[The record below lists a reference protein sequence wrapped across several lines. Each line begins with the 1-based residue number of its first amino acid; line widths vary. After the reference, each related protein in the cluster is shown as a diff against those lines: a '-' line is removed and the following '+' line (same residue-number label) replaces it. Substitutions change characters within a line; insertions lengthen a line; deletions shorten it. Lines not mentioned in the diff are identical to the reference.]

1 MRSPASASNTN
12 VQYLAVYYSLTSIVS
27 GSARLVGGAMR
38 VTYASVLTFLLAA
51 APLTAACA
59 GPNAKVPGHQA
70 PHLVELYR
78 DDWGVPHLYA
88 EREEDAFYG
97 LGYAQAGDRL
107 LGLLRTFLAA
117 RGESASVFGA
127 EAVPSDLRARQW
139 MQLERAKAGI
149 RHLEPK
155 LLKDYQQF
163 IGGVQ
168 QYMRDHPREVPTWA
182 PPLDPSL
189 PIAVMNSVLWG
200 VDEVGGIEDCS
211 RGGIAV
217 SEENRGSPAAGG
229 LSVASNEWVLMPWRT
244 ADQVVMHLA
253 DSHVPFV
260 GEIRAFEFRL
270 HAGSLEVSGF
280 SADGLVLPVT
290 AHNRNVAWGM
300 TAGGPDVAD
309 CYAVEVDHD
318 HPRRYLMDGKWR
330 RMITRKVRIAV
341 KGNSPVVREF
351 EYTRHNGVL
360 SPVVA
365 RRGDT
370 AFVVSSPYMDQAG
383 RVEQQLY
390 RMAQSRNM
398 DEFRRAM
405 GLLGLFSQNVM
416 AGSADGHGLYVR
428 AGRVPIR
435 PHGYDWRAPVP
446 GNTSATAWRGIHPFT
461 DLVVVEDPDVG
472 YMTNNNV
479 APDMMTE
486 QRTVVADRYSPETFY
501 DIPGFGNAR
510 GRRVIQQL
518 SKAYAFSIE
527 NGIDLALDE
536 QWEGA
541 ADWIEALRQS
551 LNVRAGLMRTKP
563 LALRRFA
570 DRILHF
576 DGQARQQSAGALD
589 YLYWRQALGT
599 AEDAALSEAVTSHRE
614 LTSVQGQALLIGL
627 ESAMARL
634 TTEKINPDATLG
646 DVYRVGRGGSS
657 WPIGGVKFRAGHEEI
672 TTLRAMQ
679 SEAPDAQGLRWVTAG
694 QRQPCLTVFSNPIQ
708 SFTSA
713 PFGQSDH
720 PESPHYSDQARLLSE
735 RRLKSTYFNRDE
747 LFKHVESRTVLE
759 IH

>member
-1 MRSPASASNTN
+1 
-12 VQYLAVYYSLTSIVS
+12 L
-27 GSARLVGGAMR
+27 R
-38 VTYASVLTFLLAA
+38 VKYASVLTFLLAV
-51 APLTAACA
+51 APLTATWA
-59 GPNAKVPGHQA
+59 GPNSKATGYRA
-70 PHLVELYR
+70 PHFVELYR

-97 LGYAQAGDRL
+97 LGYAQAEDRL
-107 LGLLRTFLAA
+107 AGLLRKFLAA

-127 EAVPSDLRARQW
+127 EAVSSDLRARQW
-139 MQLERAKAGI
+139 MPLERARAGI
-149 RHLEPK
+149 RHFEPQ

-168 QYMRDHPREVPTWA
+168 RYMRDHPREVPTWA
-182 PPLDPSL
+182 PTLDPSL

-200 VDEVGGIEDCS
+200 VDEVFGVEDCS
-211 RGGIAV
+211 RGGVAV
-217 SEENRGSPAAGG
+217 SKENRDSPNAGG

-244 ADQVVMHLA
+244 ADHVVMLLE
-253 DSHVPFV
+253 DSHVPFE
-260 GEIRAFEFRL
+260 GEVRAFEFRL

-280 SADGLVLPVT
+280 SGDGLVLPVA
-290 AHNRNVAWGM
+290 AHNRNVAWAM

-309 CYAVEVDHD
+309 CYAVAVDHD
-318 HPRRYLMDGKWR
+318 HPRRYLMDDKWR
-330 RMITRKVRIAV
+330 SMITRRVTIAV
-341 KGNSPVVREF
+341 KGGSTVVREF

-370 AFVVSSPYMDQAG
+370 AFVVSSAYMDQAG

-390 RMAQSRNM
+390 RMAQSKNM

-405 GLLGLFSQNVM
+405 ELLGLFSQNVM
-416 AGSADGHGLYVR
+416 AGTADGHSLYVR
-428 AGRVPIR
+428 AGRVPMR
-435 PHGYDWRAPVP
+435 PVGYDWRAPVP
-446 GNTSATAWRGIHPFT
+446 GNTSATSWRGIHPFT
-461 DLVVVEDPDVG
+461 DLVVVEDPEAG

-486 QRTVVADRYSPETFY
+486 QRSVAADRYSPEAFY
-501 DIPGFGNAR
+501 DLPGFNNAR

-518 SKAYAFSIE
+518 SRAYAFSTE
-527 NGIDLALDE
+527 NAMDLALDE

-541 ADWIEALRQS
+541 ADWIEALRQA
-551 LNVRAGLMRTKP
+551 LNVRADFMSTRP

-589 YLYWRQALGT
+589 YLYWRTAIGNAGDVALP
-599 AEDAALSEAVTSHRE
+599 EAVTSHRE
-614 LTSVQGQALLIGL
+614 LTSVQRQALLNGL
-627 ESAMARL
+627 ESAMATM
-634 TTEKINPDATLG
+634 TTEQVNPEATLG

-657 WPIGGVKFRAGHEEI
+657 WPIGGVKFWAGSEEI

-679 SEAPDAQGLRWVTAG
+679 SDAPDPQGLRWVTAG
-694 QRQPCLTVFSNPIQ
+694 QRQPCLTIFSNPIQ
-708 SFTSA
+708 SFTSG

-747 LFKHVESRTVLE
+747 LLKHVESRMVLE

>member
-1 MRSPASASNTN
+1 
-12 VQYLAVYYSLTSIVS
+12 
-27 GSARLVGGAMR
+27 MR
-38 VTYASVLTFLLAA
+38 VTYACVLTVLAA
-51 APLTAACA
+51 VAPLTAAWA
-59 GPNAKVPGHQA
+59 GPNAKTSGHQA
-70 PHLVELYR
+70 RHFVELYR

-97 LGYAQAGDRL
+97 LGYAQAEDRL
-107 LGLLRTFLAA
+107 EGLLRKFLAA

-149 RHLEPK
+149 KNLEPQ
-155 LLKDYQQF
+155 LLKDYQLF
-163 IGGVQ
+163 VAGIQ
-168 QYMRDHPREVPTWA
+168 QYMSDHPWEVPTWV
-182 PPLDPSL
+182 PPIDPSL
-189 PIAVMNSVLWG
+189 PIAVMNSILWG

-211 RGGIAV
+211 RGGAAV
-217 SEENRGSPAAGG
+217 SEESRRDPNAGG

-244 ADQVVMHLA
+244 ADHVVMQLE
-253 DSHVPFV
+253 DSHVPFE
-260 GEIRAFEFRL
+260 GEVRAFEFRL

-280 SADGLVLPVT
+280 SGDGLVLPV
-290 AHNRNVAWGM
+290 AGHNRNVAWGM
-300 TAGGPDVAD
+300 TAGGPDVVD

-318 HPRRYLMDGKWR
+318 HPRRYLMDGKWH
-330 RMITRKVRIAV
+330 RMITRQVTIIV
-341 KGNSPVVREF
+341 KGGSPVVRDF

-390 RMAQSRNM
+390 RMDESKNM
-398 DEFRRAM
+398 QEFRQAM
-405 GLLGLFSQNVM
+405 ELLGLFSQNVM
-416 AGSADGHGLYVR
+416 AGSSDGHSLYVR

-435 PHGYDWRAPVP
+435 PDGYNWRAPVP

-461 DLVVVEDPDVG
+461 DLVVVEDPEAG

-486 QRTVVADRYSPETFY
+486 QRSVAADRYSPETFN
-501 DIPGFGNAR
+501 DLPGFNNAR

-518 SKAYAFSIE
+518 SKAYAFSTE
-527 NGIDLALDE
+527 NAMDLAFDE

-551 LNVRAGLMRTKP
+551 LNDRADLMSTMTLP
-563 LALRRFA
+563 LRRFA

-576 DGQARQQSAGALD
+576 DGQARQQSVAALN
-589 YLYWRQALGT
+589 YLYWRRAIGKAGDVALP
-599 AEDAALSEAVTSHRE
+599 EAITSHRE
-614 LTSVQGQALLIGL
+614 LTSQQRQALLNSL
-627 ESAMARL
+627 KSAMTIMTA
-634 TTEKINPDATLG
+634 EQVNPEATLG

-657 WPIGGVKFRAGHEEI
+657 WPIGGVKFWAGSEEI

-679 SEAPDAQGLRWVTAG
+679 SEAPDTQGLRWVTAG

-720 PESPHYSDQARLLSE
+720 PESRHYSDQAHLLSE
-735 RRLKSTYFNRDE
+735 RRFKSTYFNRAE
-747 LFKHVESRTVLE
+747 LLNHVESRTVLE

>member
-1 MRSPASASNTN
+1 MA
-12 VQYLAVYYSLTSIVS
+12 
-27 GSARLVGGAMR
+27 
-38 VTYASVLTFLLAA
+38 FLLAA
-51 APLTAACA
+51 AWVGSDAEAS
-59 GPNAKVPGHQA
+59 GHKE
-70 PHLVELYR
+70 PHNVELYR

-97 LGYAQAGDRL
+97 LGYAQAEDRL
-107 LGLLRTFLAA
+107 VGMLRKFLDA

-139 MQLERAKAGI
+139 MQLERAKSGI
-149 RHLEPK
+149 RNLEPQ

-163 IGGVQ
+163 IAGVQ
-168 QYMRDHPREVPTWA
+168 QYMSDHPQEVPSWA

-189 PIAVMNSVLWG
+189 PIAVMNSVLLG
-200 VDEVGGIEDCS
+200 VDEVDGIEDCS
-211 RGGIAV
+211 RAGVAV
-217 SEENRGSPAAGG
+217 SEQNRGGFSAGG

-244 ADQVVMHLA
+244 ADHVVMNLA
-253 DSHVPFV
+253 DSHVPFG
-260 GEIRAFEFRL
+260 GELRAFEFRL

-280 SADGLVLPVT
+280 SGDGLVLPVV

-318 HPRRYLMDGKWR
+318 HPRSYLMDGKWR
-330 RMITRKVRIAV
+330 HMITRRVTIAV
-341 KGNSPVVREF
+341 KGGSPVVREF

-370 AFVVSSPYMDQAG
+370 AYVVSSPYMDQSG
-383 RVEQQLY
+383 RVEEQLY
-390 RMAQSRNM
+390 RMDQSKNM
-398 DEFRRAM
+398 QEFRQAM
-405 GLLGLFSQNVM
+405 ALLGLFSQNVM
-416 AGSADGHGLYVR
+416 AGSADGHSLYVR

-435 PHGYDWRAPVP
+435 PAGYNWRMPVP
-446 GNTSATAWRGIHPFT
+446 GNTSATAWRGIHPIE
-461 DLVVVEDPDVG
+461 DLVVVEDPDAG

-486 QRTVVADRYSPETFY
+486 QRTVAADRYSPEAFY
-501 DIPGFGNAR
+501 DIPGFSNAR

-518 SKAYAFSIE
+518 SKAFAFSTE
-527 NGIDLALDE
+527 NAMDLVLDE
-536 QWEGA
+536 QWEGT

-551 LNVRAGLMRTKP
+551 LNARADFMSKTP
-563 LALRRFA
+563 PAMRRFA

-576 DGQARQQSAGALD
+576 DGQAREESAAALD
-589 YLYWRQALGT
+589 YLYWRRAIGEAADVALP
-599 AEDAALSEAVTSHRE
+599 EAVTSHRE
-614 LTSVQGQALLIGL
+614 LTSVQRQALLGGL
-627 ESAMARL
+627 ELAMATMRS
-634 TTEKINPDATLG
+634 EQVNAEATLG

-657 WPIGGVKFRAGHEEI
+657 WPIGGVKFQSGSEEI

-679 SEAPDAQGLRWVTAG
+679 SEAPDAQGLRWVTGG
-694 QRQPCLTVFSNPIQ
+694 QRQPTLTVFSIPIQ

-735 RRLKSTYFNRDE
+735 RRLKSTYFNRDD
-747 LFKHVESRTVLE
+747 LLKHVESRTVLE

>member
-1 MRSPASASNTN
+1 MRVPYASA
-12 VQYLAVYYSLTSIVS
+12 LIV
-27 GSARLVGGAMR
+27 
-38 VTYASVLTFLLAA
+38 LLAA
-51 APLTAACA
+51 APLAATWA
-59 GPNAKVPGHQA
+59 GPNAKATGYQA
-70 PHLVELYR
+70 RHFVELVR

-88 EREEDAFYG
+88 EREADAFYG
-97 LGYAQAGDRL
+97 LGYAQAEDRL
-107 LGLLRTFLAA
+107 VGLLRRFLAA
-117 RGESASVFGA
+117 RAESASVFGA

-149 RHLEPK
+149 RHLEPQ

-168 QYMRDHPREVPTWA
+168 QYMRDHPREVPSWA

-189 PIAVMNSVLWG
+189 PIAVMNSVLLG
-200 VDEVGGIEDCS
+200 VDEVDGIEDCS
-211 RGGIAV
+211 RGGVAV
-217 SEENRGSPAAGG
+217 SEENRGSPSAGG

-244 ADQVVMHLA
+244 ADHVVMLLA
-253 DSHVPFV
+253 DSHVPFE
-260 GEIRAFEFRL
+260 GEVRAFEFRL
-270 HAGSLEVSGF
+270 HTGSLEVSGF
-280 SADGLVLPVT
+280 SGDGLVLPVT
-290 AHNRNVAWGM
+290 AHNRNVAWAM
-300 TAGGPDVAD
+300 TAGGPHVAN
-309 CYAVEVDHD
+309 CYAVAVDHD

-330 RMITRKVRIAV
+330 RMITRQVTIAV
-341 KGNSPVVREF
+341 KGGSPVVREF

-370 AFVVSSPYMDQAG
+370 AFVVSSPYMDQSG
-383 RVEQQLY
+383 RVELQLY
-390 RMAQSRNM
+390 RMAESNNM
-398 DEFRRAM
+398 EEFRRAM
-405 GLLGLFSQNVM
+405 ELLGLFKQNIM
-416 AGSADGHGLYVR
+416 AGSADGHSLYVR
-428 AGRVPIR
+428 AGRVPIT
-435 PHGYDWRAPVP
+435 PEGYDWRAPVP

-461 DLVVVEDPDVG
+461 DLVVVEDPEAG

-486 QRTVVADRYSPETFY
+486 QRTVVANRYSPETFY

-518 SKAYAFSIE
+518 SKAYAFSAE
-527 NGIDLALDE
+527 NAIDLVLDE

-541 ADWIEALRQS
+541 AEWIEALRQS
-551 LNVRAGLMRTKP
+551 LNVRADLMRTKP
-563 LALRRFA
+563 PALRRFA

-599 AEDAALSEAVTSHRE
+599 AEDATLSEAVTTHRE

-657 WPIGGVKFRAGHEEI
+657 WPIGGVKFRAGSQEI

-747 LFKHVESRTVLE
+747 LLKHVESRTVLE